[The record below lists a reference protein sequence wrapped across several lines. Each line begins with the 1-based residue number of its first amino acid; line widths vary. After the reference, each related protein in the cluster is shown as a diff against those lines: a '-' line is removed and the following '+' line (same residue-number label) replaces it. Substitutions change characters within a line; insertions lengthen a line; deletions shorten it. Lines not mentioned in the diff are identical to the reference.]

1 MAAEDTQAAV
11 AAPEEDLLQE
21 NLTGASC
28 GKGLDAVSG
37 CPDATPCG
45 EGADTEAGET
55 PGVGANEAAVASG
68 IAGATGTAGGV
79 SVGATDALG
88 AGEAAGEGSD
98 AAEARQA
105 EPTPEERELAE
116 NNALADVFD
125 DVRRQ
130 SSDSQLVVPSRWVEL
145 GLVPGHMTSDEFEML
160 VYEYLEDYR
169 RDHKDEIA
177 AEKAERARKASS
189 IRSATR
195 AVGVPPKIPNR
206 RLKQIEEDEKA
217 AAQKAARETSE
228 AGTATSASGA
238 DETTTSAGE
247 PAAPDA
253 AIALGGA
260 AGDADASVAL
270 ESSQVA
276 AESASSVRAEAMDV
290 FAPHA
295 SEAASAAPEV
305 PADPSADSSAAGDD
319 PFAGLK
325 LPEGY
330 KLVELEGEYVLVP
343 DEDAAPVKKEIHCEH
358 IVTLVGQRSYY
369 LYDSDLMT
377 KSYAHWAFLAAEDNP
392 LATFVDCVREDG
404 RIYPRPFAA
413 EDLANPPFHMS
424 KSKVED
430 TWAELQKSGE
440 YPDIERCEASNGDVY
455 FFSTLYMDRTL
466 AESLAEYRSVERLS
480 NV

>member
-1 MAAEDTQAAV
+1 MAAEDAQAAV
-11 AAPEEDLLQE
+11 AAPEEDLSQE

-28 GKGLDAVSG
+28 GKG
-37 CPDATPCG
+37 PDAAPCG
-45 EGADTEAGET
+45 EGTDTE
-55 PGVGANEAAVASG
+55 VGASAVDSAASDDAPDAASEAADAS
-68 IAGATGTAGGV
+68 
-79 SVGATDALG
+79 
-88 AGEAAGEGSD
+88 EAQQTEL
-98 AAEARQA
+98 
-105 EPTPEERELAE
+105 TPEEREIAE

-145 GLVPGHMTSDEFEML
+145 GLIPGHMTSDEFEML

-206 RLKQIEEDEKA
+206 RLKQVEEDEKA
-217 AAQKAARETSE
+217 AREASEAEAKKAA
-228 AGTATSASGA
+228 SGDDA
-238 DETTTSAGE
+238 KAAAGE
-247 PAAPDA
+247 AVAPD
-253 AIALGGA
+253 GA
-260 AGDADASVAL
+260 SVSKQPADVADASVAL
-270 ESSQVA
+270 GSSQVA
-276 AESASSVRAEAMDV
+276 VDSGSSARSDAMEAPV
-290 FAPHA
+290 PHV
-295 SEAASAAPEV
+295 SETASAAPEV
-305 PADPSADSSAAGDD
+305 PADPSADSSAADD
-319 PFAGLK
+319 GPFAGLK

-358 IVTLVGQRSYY
+358 IVTLVGQHSYY

-392 LATFVDCVREDG
+392 MATFVDCVREDG

-413 EDLANPPFHMS
+413 EDLANPPFRMS
-424 KSKVED
+424 TSKVED
-430 TWAELQKSGE
+430 TWTELQKSGA

>member
-1 MAAEDTQAAV
+1 MAAEDTQVAV
-11 AAPEEDLLQE
+11 AAPEEDLSQE

-28 GKGLDAVSG
+28 GKGPDAVSG

-55 PGVGANEAAVASG
+55 PGVGAPEAAVASG

-79 SVGATDALG
+79 SVGVTDASG

-206 RLKQIEEDEKA
+206 RLKQIEEDEKV
-217 AAQKAARETSE
+217 AAQKAAREASE
-228 AGTATSASGA
+228 VGAATSASGA
-238 DETTTSAGE
+238 DEMTASAGE
-247 PAAPDA
+247 SAVPDA
-253 AIALGGA
+253 TIALGGA
-260 AGDADASVAL
+260 VDAVAPSGALASS
-270 ESSQVA
+270 EVA

-358 IVTLVGQRSYY
+358 IVTLVGQHSYY

>member
-1 MAAEDTQAAV
+1 MVAEDTRAAA
-11 AAPEEDLLQE
+11 AAPEEELLQG
-21 NLTGASC
+21 NLTEAAC
-28 GKGLDAVSG
+28 GKGLDAAS
-37 CPDATPCG
+37 CG
-45 EGADTEAGET
+45 EGADTEVSATPEAGASE
-55 PGVGANEAAVASG
+55 VA
-68 IAGATGTAGGV
+68 ATGTAGA
-79 SVGATDALG
+79 VGSAASDDAPD
-88 AGEAAGEGSD
+88 AASEAAD
-98 AAEARQA
+98 APEVQQT
-105 EPTPEERELAE
+105 ELTPEERELAE

-177 AEKAERARKASS
+177 AEKAERARKANSV
-189 IRSATR
+189 RSATR

-217 AAQKAARETSE
+217 AAEKAAREASE
-228 AGTATSASGA
+228 AEAGKAGLASGSAA
-238 DETTTSAGE
+238 DKA
-247 PAAPDA
+247 AAPVAEVAPDQP
-253 AIALGGA
+253 
-260 AGDADASVAL
+260 ADVATASESSA
-270 ESSQVA
+270 SSQVMA
-276 AESASSVRAEAMDV
+276 DFSVRADAMEAP
-290 FAPHA
+290 APHL
-295 SEAASAAPEV
+295 SETASAAPEASAE
-305 PADPSADSSAAGDD
+305 PSTDAAAADDG

-358 IVTLVGQRSYY
+358 IVTLVGQHSYY

-392 LATFVDCVREDG
+392 MATFVDCVREDG

-413 EDLANPPFHMS
+413 EDLANPPFRMS
-424 KSKVED
+424 ASKVED

>member
-1 MAAEDTQAAV
+1 MAAEGTQAAV
-11 AAPEEDLLQE
+11 AAPEEDLSQE

-28 GKGLDAVSG
+28 GKGSDAVSG
-37 CPDATPCG
+37 CPGATPCG
-45 EGADTEAGET
+45 EGADTEAGKT
-55 PGVGANEAAVASG
+55 PGVGANDAS
-68 IAGATGTAGGV
+68 
-79 SVGATDALG
+79 G

-98 AAEARQA
+98 AAEAQQA

-217 AAQKAARETSE
+217 AAQKAAREASE
-228 AGTATSASGA
+228 AGTAASASGA
-238 DETTTSAGE
+238 GETTASAGE
-247 PAAPDA
+247 SAAPDA
-253 AIALGGA
+253 AITLGGA
-260 AGDADASVAL
+260 VDATTLSGALASS
-270 ESSQVA
+270 EVA

-295 SEAASAAPEV
+295 SEAASAAPAE
-305 PADPSADSSAAGDD
+305 PSKDGAASGDD
-319 PFAGLK
+319 PFTDLK

-343 DEDAAPVKKEIHCEH
+343 DEDATPVKKEIHCEH
-358 IVTLVGQRSYY
+358 IVTLVGQHSYY

>member
-1 MAAEDTQAAV
+1 MVAEDTRAAA
-11 AAPEEDLLQE
+11 AAPEEELLQG
-21 NLTGASC
+21 NLTEAAC
-28 GKGLDAVSG
+28 GKGLDAAS
-37 CPDATPCG
+37 CG
-45 EGADTEAGET
+45 EGADAEASATPEAGASE
-55 PGVGANEAAVASG
+55 VA
-68 IAGATGTAGGV
+68 ATGTAGA
-79 SVGATDALG
+79 VGSAASDDAPD
-88 AGEAAGEGSD
+88 AASEAAD
-98 AAEARQA
+98 APEVQQT
-105 EPTPEERELAE
+105 ELTPEERELAE

-130 SSDSQLVVPSRWVEL
+130 SSDSQLVVPSRWVDL
-145 GLVPGHMTSDEFEML
+145 GLIPGHMTSDEFEML

-217 AAQKAARETSE
+217 AAEKAAREASE
-228 AGTATSASGA
+228 AEAGKAGLASGSAA
-238 DETTTSAGE
+238 DKA
-247 PAAPDA
+247 AAPVAEVAPDQP
-253 AIALGGA
+253 
-260 AGDADASVAL
+260 ADVATASESSA
-270 ESSQVA
+270 SSQVMA
-276 AESASSVRAEAMDV
+276 DSSVRADAMEAPV
-290 FAPHA
+290 PHV
-295 SEAASAAPEV
+295 SETASAAPEASAE
-305 PADPSADSSAAGDD
+305 PSTDAAAADDG

-358 IVTLVGQRSYY
+358 IVTLVGQHSYY

-392 LATFVDCVREDG
+392 MATFVDCVREDG

-413 EDLANPPFHMS
+413 EDLANPPFRMS
-424 KSKVED
+424 ASKVED

>member
-45 EGADTEAGET
+45 EGADTEAGKT
-55 PGVGANEAAVASG
+55 PGVGASEAAAASG
-68 IAGATGTAGGV
+68 VAGTAGTDGGV
-79 SVGATDALG
+79 SVGATDASG
-88 AGEAAGEGSD
+88 AGEAAGEGV
-98 AAEARQA
+98 EARQA

-145 GLVPGHMTSDEFEML
+145 GLVPGHMASDEFEML

-217 AAQKAARETSE
+217 AAKKAAREASE

-238 DETTTSAGE
+238 DEATASAGE
-247 PAAPDA
+247 SAAPDA

-260 AGDADASVAL
+260 VDAVAPSGVLASS
-270 ESSQVA
+270 EVA

-295 SEAASAAPEV
+295 SEAASAAPVE
-305 PADPSADSSAAGDD
+305 PSKDGAASDDD

-358 IVTLVGQRSYY
+358 IVTLVGQHSYY

-404 RIYPRPFAA
+404 RVYPRPFAA

>member
-1 MAAEDTQAAV
+1 MAAEDAQAAV
-11 AAPEEDLLQE
+11 AAPEEDLSQE
-21 NLTGASC
+21 NLTGTSC
-28 GKGLDAVSG
+28 GKGPDAVSG

-55 PGVGANEAAVASG
+55 PGAGANEAVAASG
-68 IAGATGTAGGV
+68 IAGAAGTAGGV
-79 SVGATDALG
+79 SVGAPDASG

-98 AAEARQA
+98 AAEAQQA

-217 AAQKAARETSE
+217 AAQKVARETSE
-228 AGTATSASGA
+228 VGAATSTSGA
-238 DETTTSAGE
+238 DEMTASAGE
-247 PAAPDA
+247 SAVPDA
-253 AIALGGA
+253 TIALGGA
-260 AGDADASVAL
+260 VGDADAPVAL

-276 AESASSVRAEAMDV
+276 AESVSSVRAEAMDV

-358 IVTLVGQRSYY
+358 IVTLVGQHSYY

-404 RIYPRPFAA
+404 RVYPRPFAA

-430 TWAELQKSGE
+430 TWAELQKSGG

>member
-1 MAAEDTQAAV
+1 MAAEDTQVAV
-11 AAPEEDLLQE
+11 AAPEEDLSQE

-28 GKGLDAVSG
+28 GKGPDAVSG

-55 PGVGANEAAVASG
+55 PGVGA
-68 IAGATGTAGGV
+68 
-79 SVGATDALG
+79 TDASG
-88 AGEAAGEGSD
+88 AGEAAGEGGD

-217 AAQKAARETSE
+217 AAQKAAREASE
-228 AGTATSASGA
+228 TGTATSASGA
-238 DETTTSAGE
+238 DETTASAGE
-247 PAAPDA
+247 SAAPDA
-253 AIALGGA
+253 AITLGGA
-260 AGDADASVAL
+260 VDATAPSGAL
-270 ESSQVA
+270 APSEVA

-295 SEAASAAPEV
+295 SEAASAAPAE
-305 PADPSADSSAAGDD
+305 PSKDGAASGDD
-319 PFAGLK
+319 PFADLK

-358 IVTLVGQRSYY
+358 IVTLVGQHSYY

-404 RIYPRPFAA
+404 RVYPRPFAA

>member
-79 SVGATDALG
+79 SVGVTDASG

-206 RLKQIEEDEKA
+206 RLKQIEEDEKV
-217 AAQKAARETSE
+217 AAQKAAREASE
-228 AGTATSASGA
+228 VGAATSASGA
-238 DETTTSAGE
+238 DEMTASAGE
-247 PAAPDA
+247 SAVPDA
-253 AIALGGA
+253 TIALGGA
-260 AGDADASVAL
+260 VDAVAPSGALASS
-270 ESSQVA
+270 EVA

-358 IVTLVGQRSYY
+358 IVTLVGQHSYY

-430 TWAELQKSGE
+430 TWAELQKSGG

-455 FFSTLYMDRTL
+455 FFSTLYMDRML

>member
-1 MAAEDTQAAV
+1 MAVEDTQAAA
-11 AAPEEDLLQE
+11 AAPEEGLSLDDSTE
-21 NLTGASC
+21 AAY
-28 GKGLDAVSG
+28 GKGLDA
-37 CPDATPCG
+37 APCG
-45 EGADTEAGET
+45 EGADTE
-55 PGVGANEAAVASG
+55 VGTSAVDSAASDDAPDATSEADDASE
-68 IAGATGTAGGV
+68 V
-79 SVGATDALG
+79 Q
-88 AGEAAGEGSD
+88 
-98 AAEARQA
+98 QA
-105 EPTPEERELAE
+105 ELTPEERELAE

-145 GLVPGHMTSDEFEML
+145 GLVPGHMASDEFEML

-217 AAQKAARETSE
+217 AAEKAAREASE
-228 AGTATSASGA
+228 AEAGKVNLTSGSAADKAASPVA
-238 DETTTSAGE
+238 EV
-247 PAAPDA
+247 APDQP
-253 AIALGGA
+253 
-260 AGDADASVAL
+260 ADVATASESSA
-270 ESSQVA
+270 SSQVMA
-276 AESASSVRAEAMDV
+276 DSSVRANAMEAP
-290 FAPHA
+290 APHV
-295 SEAASAAPEV
+295 SETASAAPEV
-305 PADPSADSSAAGDD
+305 PADPSADSSAADD
-319 PFAGLK
+319 GPFAGLK

-358 IVTLVGQRSYY
+358 IVTLVGQHSYY

-392 LATFVDCVREDG
+392 MVTFVDCVREDG

-413 EDLANPPFHMS
+413 EDLANPPFRMS
-424 KSKVED
+424 ASKVED
-430 TWAELQKSGE
+430 TWTELQKSGA

>member
-1 MAAEDTQAAV
+1 MVAEDTRAAA
-11 AAPEEDLLQE
+11 AAPEEELLQG
-21 NLTGASC
+21 NLTEAAC
-28 GKGLDAVSG
+28 GKGLDAAS
-37 CPDATPCG
+37 CG
-45 EGADTEAGET
+45 EGADAEASATPEAGASE
-55 PGVGANEAAVASG
+55 VA
-68 IAGATGTAGGV
+68 ATGTAGAV
-79 SVGATDALG
+79 DSAASDDVLG
-88 AGEAAGEGSD
+88 ETGEGD
-98 AAEARQA
+98 VPAAAPEADDSSEAQQA

-130 SSDSQLVVPSRWVEL
+130 SSDSQLVVPSRWVDL
-145 GLVPGHMTSDEFEML
+145 GLIPGHMTSDEFEML

-169 RDHKDEIA
+169 RDHRDEIA
-177 AEKAERARKASS
+177 AEKAERARKANSV
-189 IRSATR
+189 RSATR

-217 AAQKAARETSE
+217 AAEKAAREASE
-228 AGTATSASGA
+228 AEAGKAGLASGSAA
-238 DETTTSAGE
+238 DKA
-247 PAAPDA
+247 AAPVAEVAPDQP
-253 AIALGGA
+253 
-260 AGDADASVAL
+260 ADVATASESSA
-270 ESSQVA
+270 SSQVMA
-276 AESASSVRAEAMDV
+276 DSSVRADAMEAPV
-290 FAPHA
+290 PHV
-295 SEAASAAPEV
+295 SETASAAPEASAE
-305 PADPSADSSAAGDD
+305 PSTDAAAADDG

-358 IVTLVGQRSYY
+358 IVTLVGQHSYY

-392 LATFVDCVREDG
+392 MATFVDCVREDG

-413 EDLANPPFHMS
+413 EDLANPPFRMS
-424 KSKVED
+424 ASKVED

>member
-1 MAAEDTQAAV
+1 MAAEDTRAAA
-11 AAPEEDLLQE
+11 AAPEEELLQG
-21 NLTGASC
+21 NLTEAAC
-28 GKGLDAVSG
+28 GKGLDAAS
-37 CPDATPCG
+37 CG
-45 EGADTEAGET
+45 EGADAEASATPEAGASE
-55 PGVGANEAAVASG
+55 VAAA
-68 IAGATGTAGGV
+68 GTAGAV
-79 SVGATDALG
+79 DSAASDDVLG
-88 AGEAAGEGSD
+88 ETGEGD
-98 AAEARQA
+98 VPAAAPEADDSSEAQQA

-145 GLVPGHMTSDEFEML
+145 GLIPGHMTSDEFEML

-177 AEKAERARKASS
+177 AEKAERARKANSV
-189 IRSATR
+189 RSATR

-217 AAQKAARETSE
+217 AAEKAAREASE
-228 AGTATSASGA
+228 AEAGKAASGEAVAPDGASASKQPA
-238 DETTTSAGE
+238 DV
-247 PAAPDA
+247 
-253 AIALGGA
+253 
-260 AGDADASVAL
+260 ADASVAL
-270 ESSQVA
+270 ESSPVA
-276 AESASSVRAEAMDV
+276 VDSGSSARLDAMEAP
-290 FAPHA
+290 APHV
-295 SEAASAAPEV
+295 SETASAAPEV
-305 PADPSADSSAAGDD
+305 PADPSADSSAADD
-319 PFAGLK
+319 GPFAGLK

-358 IVTLVGQRSYY
+358 IVTLVGQHSYY

-392 LATFVDCVREDG
+392 MATFVDCVREDG
-404 RIYPRPFAA
+404 RVYPRPFAA
-413 EDLANPPFHMS
+413 EDLANPPFRMS
-424 KSKVED
+424 ASKVED

>member
-1 MAAEDTQAAV
+1 MVAEDTRAAA
-11 AAPEEDLLQE
+11 AAPEEELLQG
-21 NLTGASC
+21 NLTEAAC
-28 GKGLDAVSG
+28 GKGFDAAS
-37 CPDATPCG
+37 CG
-45 EGADTEAGET
+45 EGADAEASATPEAGASE
-55 PGVGANEAAVASG
+55 VA
-68 IAGATGTAGGV
+68 ATGTAGAV
-79 SVGATDALG
+79 DSAASDDVLG
-88 AGEAAGEGSD
+88 ETGEGD
-98 AAEARQA
+98 VPAAAPEADDSSEAQQA

-169 RDHKDEIA
+169 RDHKDEIE
-177 AEKAERARKASS
+177 AEKVERARKANSV
-189 IRSATR
+189 RSATR

-217 AAQKAARETSE
+217 AAEKAAREASE
-228 AGTATSASGA
+228 AEAGKAGLASGSAA
-238 DETTTSAGE
+238 DKA
-247 PAAPDA
+247 AAPVAEVAPDQP
-253 AIALGGA
+253 
-260 AGDADASVAL
+260 ADVATASESSA
-270 ESSQVA
+270 SSQVMA
-276 AESASSVRAEAMDV
+276 DSSVRADAMEAPV
-290 FAPHA
+290 PHV
-295 SEAASAAPEV
+295 SETASAAPEASAE
-305 PADPSADSSAAGDD
+305 PSTDAAAADDG

-358 IVTLVGQRSYY
+358 IVTLVGQHSYY

-377 KSYAHWAFLAAEDNP
+377 RSYAHWAFLAAEDNP
-392 LATFVDCVREDG
+392 MATFVDCVREDG

-413 EDLANPPFHMS
+413 EDLANPPFRMS
-424 KSKVED
+424 ASKVED

>member
-1 MAAEDTQAAV
+1 MAAEDTQVAV
-11 AAPEEDLLQE
+11 AAPEEDFSQE
-21 NLTGASC
+21 NLTGAFC
-28 GKGLDAVSG
+28 GKGPDAVSG
-37 CPDATPCG
+37 CPDATSCG
-45 EGADTEAGET
+45 EGADTEAGGT
-55 PGVGANEAAVASG
+55 PGVGASEAAAASG
-68 IAGATGTAGGV
+68 VAGTAGTAGGV
-79 SVGATDALG
+79 SVGATDASG
-88 AGEAAGEGSD
+88 AGEAAGEGRD
-98 AAEARQA
+98 AVEARQA

-217 AAQKAARETSE
+217 AAQKAAREASE
-228 AGTATSASGA
+228 AGTATLASGA
-238 DETTTSAGE
+238 DETTASAGE
-247 PAAPDA
+247 SAAPDA
-253 AIALGGA
+253 AITLGGA
-260 AGDADASVAL
+260 VDAAAPSGALASS
-270 ESSQVA
+270 EVA
-276 AESASSVRAEAMDV
+276 AESASSVRAEAMDT

-295 SEAASAAPEV
+295 SEAASAALAELSK
-305 PADPSADSSAAGDD
+305 DGAASGDD
-319 PFAGLK
+319 PFADLK

-358 IVTLVGQRSYY
+358 IVTLVGQHSYY

-392 LATFVDCVREDG
+392 MATFVDCVREDG
-404 RIYPRPFAA
+404 RVYPRPFAA

>member
-1 MAAEDTQAAV
+1 MVAEDTRAAA
-11 AAPEEDLLQE
+11 AAPEEELLQG
-21 NLTGASC
+21 NLTEAAC
-28 GKGLDAVSG
+28 GKGLDAAS
-37 CPDATPCG
+37 CG
-45 EGADTEAGET
+45 EGADAEASATPEAGASE
-55 PGVGANEAAVASG
+55 VA
-68 IAGATGTAGGV
+68 ATGT
-79 SVGATDALG
+79 VGAVDSAASG
-88 AGEAAGEGSD
+88 DVFGETGEGD
-98 AAEARQA
+98 VPAAAPEADDSSEAQQA

-145 GLVPGHMTSDEFEML
+145 GLIPGHMTSDEFEML

-177 AEKAERARKASS
+177 AEKAERARKANSV
-189 IRSATR
+189 RSATR

-217 AAQKAARETSE
+217 AAEKAAREASE
-228 AGTATSASGA
+228 AEAGKAGLASGSAA
-238 DETTTSAGE
+238 DKA
-247 PAAPDA
+247 AAPVAEVAPDQP
-253 AIALGGA
+253 
-260 AGDADASVAL
+260 ADVATASESSA
-270 ESSQVA
+270 SSQVMA
-276 AESASSVRAEAMDV
+276 DSSVRADAMEAPV
-290 FAPHA
+290 PHV
-295 SEAASAAPEV
+295 SETASAAPEASAE
-305 PADPSADSSAAGDD
+305 PSTDAAAADDG

-358 IVTLVGQRSYY
+358 IVTLVGQHSYY

-392 LATFVDCVREDG
+392 MATFVDCVREDG

-413 EDLANPPFHMS
+413 EDLANPPFRMS
-424 KSKVED
+424 ASKVED

>member
-1 MAAEDTQAAV
+1 MVAGDTRAAA
-11 AAPEEDLLQE
+11 AAPEEELLQG
-21 NLTGASC
+21 NLTEAAC
-28 GKGLDAVSG
+28 GKGLDAAS
-37 CPDATPCG
+37 CG
-45 EGADTEAGET
+45 EGADAEASAIPEAGASE
-55 PGVGANEAAVASG
+55 VA
-68 IAGATGTAGGV
+68 ATGTAGAV
-79 SVGATDALG
+79 DSAASDDVP
-88 AGEAAGEGSD
+88 GETGEGD
-98 AAEARQA
+98 VPAAAPEADDSSEAQQA

-130 SSDSQLVVPSRWVEL
+130 SSDSQLVVPSRWVDL
-145 GLVPGHMTSDEFEML
+145 GLIPGHMTSDEFEML

-177 AEKAERARKASS
+177 AEKAERARKANSV
-189 IRSATR
+189 RSATR

-217 AAQKAARETSE
+217 AAEKAAREASE
-228 AGTATSASGA
+228 AEAGKAGLASGSAA
-238 DETTTSAGE
+238 DKA
-247 PAAPDA
+247 AAPVAEVAPDQPTDV
-253 AIALGGA
+253 AIASESSA
-260 AGDADASVAL
+260 
-270 ESSQVA
+270 SSQVMA
-276 AESASSVRAEAMDV
+276 DSSVRADAMEAPV
-290 FAPHA
+290 PHV
-295 SEAASAAPEV
+295 SETASAAPEASAE
-305 PADPSADSSAAGDD
+305 PSTDAAAADDG

-358 IVTLVGQRSYY
+358 IVTLVGQHSYY

-392 LATFVDCVREDG
+392 MATFVDCVREDG

-413 EDLANPPFHMS
+413 EDLANPPFRMS
-424 KSKVED
+424 ASKVED

>member
-1 MAAEDTQAAV
+1 MAVEDTQAAA
-11 AAPEEDLLQE
+11 AAPEEGLSQGI
-21 NLTGASC
+21 LTEAACDEGPDAASC
-28 GKGLDAVSG
+28 
-37 CPDATPCG
+37 
-45 EGADTEAGET
+45 
-55 PGVGANEAAVASG
+55 
-68 IAGATGTAGGV
+68 
-79 SVGATDALG
+79 
-88 AGEAAGEGSD
+88 GEGSD
-98 AAEARQA
+98 AEVAASAVDSAASDDAPDAASEADDASEAQQT
-105 EPTPEERELAE
+105 ELTPEERELAE

-217 AAQKAARETSE
+217 AAEKAAREASE
-228 AGTATSASGA
+228 AEAEKAASGDGAKAASGEAVASDGASASKQPA
-238 DETTTSAGE
+238 DV
-247 PAAPDA
+247 
-253 AIALGGA
+253 
-260 AGDADASVAL
+260 ADASVAL
-270 ESSQVA
+270 ESSPVA
-276 AESASSVRAEAMDV
+276 VDSGSSARSDAMEAP
-290 FAPHA
+290 APHV
-295 SEAASAAPEV
+295 SETASAAPEV
-305 PADPSADSSAAGDD
+305 PADPSADSSAADD
-319 PFAGLK
+319 GPFAGLK

-343 DEDAAPVKKEIHCEH
+343 DKDAAPVKKEIHCEH
-358 IVTLVGQRSYY
+358 IVTLVGQHSYY

-392 LATFVDCVREDG
+392 MATFVDCVREDG

-413 EDLANPPFHMS
+413 EDLANPPFRMS
-424 KSKVED
+424 ASKVED

>member
-1 MAAEDTQAAV
+1 MAVEDTQAAA
-11 AAPEEDLLQE
+11 AAPEEGLSLDDSTE
-21 NLTGASC
+21 AAY
-28 GKGLDAVSG
+28 GKA
-37 CPDATPCG
+37 PDAAPCG
-45 EGADTEAGET
+45 EGADAEARATPEAGE
-55 PGVGANEAAVASG
+55 PEAA
-68 IAGATGTAGGV
+68 ATGTAGVVDSAV
-79 SVGATDALG
+79 SDDAPG
-88 AGEAAGEGSD
+88 EAGEDDVPAA
-98 AAEARQA
+98 APEADDSSEAQQA
-105 EPTPEERELAE
+105 ELTPEERELAE

-145 GLVPGHMTSDEFEML
+145 GLVPGHMISDEFEML

-177 AEKAERARKASS
+177 AEKAERARKANSV
-189 IRSATR
+189 RSATR

-217 AAQKAARETSE
+217 AAEKAACEASE
-228 AGTATSASGA
+228 AEAEKAVSGEAVAPDGASASKQPA
-238 DETTTSAGE
+238 DV
-247 PAAPDA
+247 
-253 AIALGGA
+253 
-260 AGDADASVAL
+260 ADASVAL
-270 ESSQVA
+270 ESSPVA
-276 AESASSVRAEAMDV
+276 VDSGSSARSDAMEAP
-290 FAPHA
+290 APHV
-295 SEAASAAPEV
+295 SETASAAP
-305 PADPSADSSAAGDD
+305 DSSADSSMDSTVADD
-319 PFAGLK
+319 GPFAGLK

-358 IVTLVGQRSYY
+358 IVTLVGQHSYY

-392 LATFVDCVREDG
+392 MATFVDCVREDG
-404 RIYPRPFAA
+404 RVYPRPFAA
-413 EDLANPPFHMS
+413 EDLANPPFRMS
-424 KSKVED
+424 ASKVED

>member
-1 MAAEDTQAAV
+1 MAAEDTQVAV
-11 AAPEEDLLQE
+11 AAPGEDLSQE

-28 GKGLDAVSG
+28 GKGPDAVSG

-55 PGVGANEAAVASG
+55 LGVGANEAAVASG

-79 SVGATDALG
+79 SVGAPDATG

-98 AAEARQA
+98 AAEAQQA

-206 RLKQIEEDEKA
+206 RLKQIEEDEKV
-217 AAQKAARETSE
+217 AAQKAAREASE
-228 AGTATSASGA
+228 VGAATSASGA
-238 DETTTSAGE
+238 DEITASAGE
-247 PAAPDA
+247 SAVPDA
-253 AIALGGA
+253 TIALGGA
-260 AGDADASVAL
+260 VDAVAPSGALASS
-270 ESSQVA
+270 EVA

-358 IVTLVGQRSYY
+358 IVTLVGQHSYY

>member
-1 MAAEDTQAAV
+1 MAAEDTQVAV
-11 AAPEEDLLQE
+11 AAPEEDLSQE

-28 GKGLDAVSG
+28 GKAPDAVSG

-45 EGADTEAGET
+45 EGADTEAGKT
-55 PGVGANEAAVASG
+55 PGVGASEAAVASG
-68 IAGATGTAGGV
+68 VAGAAGTAGGV
-79 SVGATDALG
+79 SVGAPDATG
-88 AGEAAGEGSD
+88 AGEATGEGSD
-98 AAEARQA
+98 AAEAQQA

-238 DETTTSAGE
+238 DETTASAGE

-358 IVTLVGQRSYY
+358 IVTLVGQHSYY

-404 RIYPRPFAA
+404 RVYPRPFAA

>member
-1 MAAEDTQAAV
+1 MAAEDTQVAV
-11 AAPEEDLLQE
+11 AAPEEDLSQE

-28 GKGLDAVSG
+28 GKGPDAVSG

-55 PGVGANEAAVASG
+55 SGVGASEAS
-68 IAGATGTAGGV
+68 
-79 SVGATDALG
+79 G

-98 AAEARQA
+98 AAEAQQA

-130 SSDSQLVVPSRWVEL
+130 SSDSQLVVPNRWVEL

-217 AAQKAARETSE
+217 AAQKAAREASE
-228 AGTATSASGA
+228 TGTATSASGA
-238 DETTTSAGE
+238 DETTASAGE
-247 PAAPDA
+247 SAAPDA
-253 AIALGGA
+253 AITLGGA
-260 AGDADASVAL
+260 VDATAPSGALASS
-270 ESSQVA
+270 EVA

-290 FAPHA
+290 FASHA

-358 IVTLVGQRSYY
+358 IVTLVGQHSYY

-404 RIYPRPFAA
+404 RVYPRPFAA

>member
-1 MAAEDTQAAV
+1 MAVEDTQAAA
-11 AAPEEDLLQE
+11 AAPEEEFSLDDSTE
-21 NLTGASC
+21 AAY
-28 GKGLDAVSG
+28 GKG
-37 CPDATPCG
+37 PDAAPCG
-45 EGADTEAGET
+45 EGADTE
-55 PGVGANEAAVASG
+55 VGTSAVDSAASDDAPDATSEADDASE
-68 IAGATGTAGGV
+68 V
-79 SVGATDALG
+79 Q
-88 AGEAAGEGSD
+88 
-98 AAEARQA
+98 QA
-105 EPTPEERELAE
+105 ELTPEERELAE

-130 SSDSQLVVPSRWVEL
+130 SSDSQLVVPSRWVDL

-177 AEKAERARKASS
+177 AEKAERARKANSV
-189 IRSATR
+189 RSATR

-217 AAQKAARETSE
+217 AAEKAAREASE
-228 AGTATSASGA
+228 AEAGKAASGDDVKA
-238 DETTTSAGE
+238 AAGE
-247 PAAPDA
+247 AVASDA
-253 AIALGGA
+253 AVAPSQPVDVV
-260 AGDADASVAL
+260 DAPESPA
-270 ESSQVA
+270 SSQVTA
-276 AESASSVRAEAMDV
+276 DSSAHTDAMEAPV
-290 FAPHA
+290 PHV
-295 SEAASAAPEV
+295 SETASAAPEASAE
-305 PADPSADSSAAGDD
+305 PSTDAAAADDG

-358 IVTLVGQRSYY
+358 IVTLVGQHSYY

-392 LATFVDCVREDG
+392 MATFVDCVREDG
-404 RIYPRPFAA
+404 RVYPRPFAA
-413 EDLANPPFHMS
+413 EDLANPPFRMS
-424 KSKVED
+424 ASKVED

>member
-11 AAPEEDLLQE
+11 AAPEEDLSQE

-28 GKGLDAVSG
+28 GKGSDAVSG
-37 CPDATPCG
+37 CPGATPCG
-45 EGADTEAGET
+45 EGADTEAGKT
-55 PGVGANEAAVASG
+55 PGVGANDAS
-68 IAGATGTAGGV
+68 
-79 SVGATDALG
+79 G

-98 AAEARQA
+98 AAEAQQA

-217 AAQKAARETSE
+217 AAQKAAREASE
-228 AGTATSASGA
+228 AGTAASASGA
-238 DETTTSAGE
+238 GETTASAGE
-247 PAAPDA
+247 SAAPDA
-253 AIALGGA
+253 AITLGGA
-260 AGDADASVAL
+260 VDATTLSGALASS
-270 ESSQVA
+270 EVA

-295 SEAASAAPEV
+295 SEAASAAPAE
-305 PADPSADSSAAGDD
+305 PSKDGAASGDD
-319 PFAGLK
+319 PFTDLK

-343 DEDAAPVKKEIHCEH
+343 DEDATPVKKEIHCEH
-358 IVTLVGQRSYY
+358 IVTLVGQHSYY

>member
-1 MAAEDTQAAV
+1 MAVEDTQAAA
-11 AAPEEDLLQE
+11 AAPEEGLSLDDSTE
-21 NLTGASC
+21 AAY
-28 GKGLDAVSG
+28 GKG
-37 CPDATPCG
+37 PDAAPCG
-45 EGADTEAGET
+45 EDADTE
-55 PGVGANEAAVASG
+55 VGTSAVDSAASD
-68 IAGATGTAGGV
+68 
-79 SVGATDALG
+79 DAP
-88 AGEAAGEGSD
+88 D
-98 AAEARQA
+98 AASEADDASEAQQA

-130 SSDSQLVVPSRWVEL
+130 SSDSQLVVPSRWVDL

-177 AEKAERARKASS
+177 AEKAERARKANSV
-189 IRSATR
+189 RSATR

-217 AAQKAARETSE
+217 AAEKAAREASEDE
-228 AGTATSASGA
+228 AGKAASGEAVAPDGAVAPGQPTDVATASESSASF
-238 DETTTSAGE
+238 
-247 PAAPDA
+247 
-253 AIALGGA
+253 
-260 AGDADASVAL
+260 
-270 ESSQVA
+270 QVA
-276 AESASSVRAEAMDV
+276 ADSSAQTDAMEAS
-290 FAPHA
+290 APHV
-295 SEAASAAPEV
+295 SETASAAPEV
-305 PADPSADSSAAGDD
+305 PADPSADSSAADD
-319 PFAGLK
+319 GPFAGLK

-358 IVTLVGQRSYY
+358 IVTLVGQHSYY

-392 LATFVDCVREDG
+392 MATFVDCVREDG
-404 RIYPRPFAA
+404 RVYPRPFAA
-413 EDLANPPFHMS
+413 EDLANPPFRMS
-424 KSKVED
+424 ASKVED
-430 TWAELQKSGE
+430 TWAELQKSGA

>member
-1 MAAEDTQAAV
+1 MAVEDTQAAA
-11 AAPEEDLLQE
+11 AAPEEGLSLDDSTE
-21 NLTGASC
+21 AAY
-28 GKGLDAVSG
+28 GKA
-37 CPDATPCG
+37 PDAAPCG
-45 EGADTEAGET
+45 EGADTE
-55 PGVGANEAAVASG
+55 VGASAVDSAASD
-68 IAGATGTAGGV
+68 
-79 SVGATDALG
+79 DAP
-88 AGEAAGEGSD
+88 D
-98 AAEARQA
+98 AASEADDVPEAQQV
-105 EPTPEERELAE
+105 ELTPEERELAE

-130 SSDSQLVVPSRWVEL
+130 SSDSQLVVPSRWVDL
-145 GLVPGHMTSDEFEML
+145 GLIPGHMTSDEFEML

-177 AEKAERARKASS
+177 AEKAERARKANSV
-189 IRSATR
+189 RSATR

-217 AAQKAARETSE
+217 AAEKAAREASKAE
-228 AGTATSASGA
+228 AGKAGLASGSAA
-238 DETTTSAGE
+238 DKA
-247 PAAPDA
+247 AAPVVEVAPDQP
-253 AIALGGA
+253 
-260 AGDADASVAL
+260 ADVATASESPA
-270 ESSQVA
+270 SSQVA
-276 AESASSVRAEAMDV
+276 ADSSARADAMEAP
-290 FAPHA
+290 APHV
-295 SEAASAAPEV
+295 SETASAAPEASAE
-305 PADPSADSSAAGDD
+305 PSTDAAAADDG

-358 IVTLVGQRSYY
+358 IVTLVGQHSYY

-392 LATFVDCVREDG
+392 MATFVDCVREDG

-413 EDLANPPFHMS
+413 EDLANPPFRMS
-424 KSKVED
+424 ASKVED

>member
-1 MAAEDTQAAV
+1 MAAEDTQVAV
-11 AAPEEDLLQE
+11 AAPEEDLSQE

-28 GKGLDAVSG
+28 GKGPDAVSG

-45 EGADTEAGET
+45 EGADTEAGKT
-55 PGVGANEAAVASG
+55 PGVGA
-68 IAGATGTAGGV
+68 
-79 SVGATDALG
+79 TDASG

-98 AAEARQA
+98 AAEAQQA

-177 AEKAERARKASS
+177 AEKAERARKANS

-217 AAQKAARETSE
+217 AAQKAAREASE
-228 AGTATSASGA
+228 AGTAASASGA
-238 DETTTSAGE
+238 DETKSAAGE
-247 PAAPDA
+247 SAAPDA
-253 AIALGGA
+253 TIALGGA
-260 AGDADASVAL
+260 VDAVAPSGALASS
-270 ESSQVA
+270 EVA

-295 SEAASAAPEV
+295 NKAASAAPVE
-305 PADPSADSSAAGDD
+305 PSKDGAASGDD

-358 IVTLVGQRSYY
+358 IVTLVGQHSYY

-404 RIYPRPFAA
+404 RVYPRPFAA

>member
-1 MAAEDTQAAV
+1 MAAEDTQVAV
-11 AAPEEDLLQE
+11 AAPEEGLSQE

-28 GKGLDAVSG
+28 GKGPDAVSG
-37 CPDATPCG
+37 CPDATLCG
-45 EGADTEAGET
+45 EGADTEAGKT
-55 PGVGANEAAVASG
+55 PGVGATEAAASSG
-68 IAGATGTAGGV
+68 VAGAAGTAGGV
-79 SVGATDALG
+79 SVDAPD
-88 AGEAAGEGSD
+88 AAGEGRD

-105 EPTPEERELAE
+105 ETTPEERELAE

-217 AAQKAARETSE
+217 AAQKAAREASE
-228 AGTATSASGA
+228 AEAGKAVAGDDAKAASGEAVASDGASASKQ
-238 DETTTSAGE
+238 
-247 PAAPDA
+247 P
-253 AIALGGA
+253 

-270 ESSQVA
+270 ASSEVA

-295 SEAASAAPEV
+295 SEASSAAPAE
-305 PADPSADSSAAGDD
+305 PPKDGAASGDD
-319 PFAGLK
+319 PFADLK

-358 IVTLVGQRSYY
+358 IVTLVGQHSYY

-404 RIYPRPFAA
+404 RVYPRPFAA

>member
-1 MAAEDTQAAV
+1 MAAEDTQAAA
-11 AAPEEDLLQE
+11 AAPEEGLSLDDSTE
-21 NLTGASC
+21 AAY
-28 GKGLDAVSG
+28 GKA
-37 CPDATPCG
+37 PDAAPCG
-45 EGADTEAGET
+45 EGADTE
-55 PGVGANEAAVASG
+55 VGASAA
-68 IAGATGTAGGV
+68 
-79 SVGATDALG
+79 DAL
-88 AGEAAGEGSD
+88 EA
-98 AAEARQA
+98 QQT

-217 AAQKAARETSE
+217 AAQKAAREASE
-228 AGTATSASGA
+228 AEAGKAVAVDDAKTAAGEAVASDGASASKQPA
-238 DETTTSAGE
+238 DVAN
-247 PAAPDA
+247 
-253 AIALGGA
+253 
-260 AGDADASVAL
+260 ASVAL
-270 ESSQVA
+270 GSSQVA
-276 AESASSVRAEAMDV
+276 VDSGSSARSDAMEAP
-290 FAPHA
+290 APHV
-295 SEAASAAPEV
+295 SETASAAPEV
-305 PADPSADSSAAGDD
+305 PADPSADSSAADD
-319 PFAGLK
+319 GPFAGLK

-358 IVTLVGQRSYY
+358 IVTLVGQHSYY

-392 LATFVDCVREDG
+392 MATFVDCVREDG

-413 EDLANPPFHMS
+413 EDLANPPFRMS
-424 KSKVED
+424 ESKVED
-430 TWAELQKSGE
+430 TWVELQKSGA

>member
-1 MAAEDTQAAV
+1 MAVEDTQAAA
-11 AAPEEDLLQE
+11 AAPEEGLSLDDSTE
-21 NLTGASC
+21 AAY
-28 GKGLDAVSG
+28 GKA
-37 CPDATPCG
+37 PDAAPCG
-45 EGADTEAGET
+45 EGADTE
-55 PGVGANEAAVASG
+55 VGAPEAAAIG
-68 IAGATGTAGGV
+68 IAG
-79 SVGATDALG
+79 SVNSAASDDAP
-88 AGEAAGEGSD
+88 D
-98 AAEARQA
+98 AASEADDAPEAQQA
-105 EPTPEERELAE
+105 ELTPEERELAE

-217 AAQKAARETSE
+217 AAEKAARETSE
-228 AGTATSASGA
+228 AEAGKAAAGEAVAPDGASASKQPA
-238 DETTTSAGE
+238 DV
-247 PAAPDA
+247 
-253 AIALGGA
+253 
-260 AGDADASVAL
+260 ADASVAL
-270 ESSQVA
+270 GSSPVA
-276 AESASSVRAEAMDV
+276 VDSGSSARPDAMEAP
-290 FAPHA
+290 APHV
-295 SEAASAAPEV
+295 SETASAAPEA
-305 PADPSADSSAAGDD
+305 PADPSADSSAADD
-319 PFAGLK
+319 GPFAGLK

-343 DEDAAPVKKEIHCEH
+343 DENAAPVKKEIHCEH
-358 IVTLVGQRSYY
+358 IVTLVGQHSYY

-392 LATFVDCVREDG
+392 MATFVDCVREDG

-413 EDLANPPFHMS
+413 EDLANPPFRMS
-424 KSKVED
+424 ASKVED
-430 TWAELQKSGE
+430 TWTELQKSGA

>member
-1 MAAEDTQAAV
+1 MAVEDTRAV
-11 AAPEEDLLQE
+11 AAAFEEELSLGDSTE
-21 NLTGASC
+21 AACGTGSDAAS
-28 GKGLDAVSG
+28 
-37 CPDATPCG
+37 CG
-45 EGADTEAGET
+45 EGADVEVGAIPKAGASEADSSSATGAAGAVGSAASDGASGET
-55 PGVGANEAAVASG
+55 
-68 IAGATGTAGGV
+68 
-79 SVGATDALG
+79 
-88 AGEAAGEGSD
+88 GEAD
-98 AAEARQA
+98 AAPEADDASEEQQA
-105 EPTPEERELAE
+105 ESTPEERELAE

-130 SSDSQLVVPSRWVEL
+130 SSDSQLVVPGRWAEL
-145 GLVPGHMTSDEFEML
+145 GLVPEHMTSDEFEML

-177 AEKAERARKASS
+177 AEKAERARKANS

-206 RLKQIEEDEKA
+206 RLKRIEEDEKA
-217 AAQKAARETSE
+217 AAEKAAREASE
-228 AGTATSASGA
+228 TESGAAAATSGVA
-238 DETTTSAGE
+238 AGE
-247 PAAPDA
+247 AAALDATVAPSQPADA
-253 AIALGGA
+253 A
-260 AGDADASVAL
+260 DAP
-270 ESSQVA
+270 ES
-276 AESASSVRAEAMDV
+276 SASSQAVADSSARADAMGASV
-290 FAPHA
+290 PHA
-295 SEAASAAPEV
+295 SEAASGASAPEAAPSEGS
-305 PADPSADSSAAGDD
+305 PASAVSVAASDD
-319 PFAGLK
+319 GPFAGLK

-358 IVTLVGQRSYY
+358 IVTLVGQHSYY

-413 EDLANPPFHMS
+413 DDLANPPFYMS
-424 KSKVED
+424 ASKVED

>member
-11 AAPEEDLLQE
+11 AAPEEDLSQE

-28 GKGLDAVSG
+28 GKGPDAVSG

-45 EGADTEAGET
+45 EGADTEAGKT
-55 PGVGANEAAVASG
+55 PGVGA
-68 IAGATGTAGGV
+68 
-79 SVGATDALG
+79 TDASG

-98 AAEARQA
+98 AAEAQQA

-228 AGTATSASGA
+228 VGAATSASGA
-238 DETTTSAGE
+238 DETTASAGE
-247 PAAPDA
+247 SAAPDV
-253 AIALGGA
+253 AITLGGA
-260 AGDADASVAL
+260 VDAAAPSGALASS
-270 ESSQVA
+270 EVA

-295 SEAASAAPEV
+295 SEAASAAPAE
-305 PADPSADSSAAGDD
+305 PSKDGAASGDD
-319 PFAGLK
+319 PFADLK

-358 IVTLVGQRSYY
+358 IVTLVGQHSYY

-404 RIYPRPFAA
+404 RVYPRPFAA

>member
-1 MAAEDTQAAV
+1 MAVEDTQAAS
-11 AAPEEDLLQE
+11 AAPEKGLLLDDSTE
-21 NLTGASC
+21 AAYGKASDAASC
-28 GKGLDAVSG
+28 
-37 CPDATPCG
+37 
-45 EGADTEAGET
+45 
-55 PGVGANEAAVASG
+55 
-68 IAGATGTAGGV
+68 
-79 SVGATDALG
+79 
-88 AGEAAGEGSD
+88 GEGSD
-98 AAEARQA
+98 AEVAASAVDSAASDDAPDAASEADDASEAQQT
-105 EPTPEERELAE
+105 ELTPEERELAE

-206 RLKQIEEDEKA
+206 RLKQIEEDEKVA
-217 AAQKAARETSE
+217 AEKAARETSE
-228 AGTATSASGA
+228 AEAEKAASGEA
-238 DETTTSAGE
+238 VASDVVVAPNQPVDAVDAPEY
-247 PAAPDA
+247 PA
-253 AIALGGA
+253 
-260 AGDADASVAL
+260 
-270 ESSQVA
+270 SSQVA
-276 AESASSVRAEAMDV
+276 ADSPARSDAMEAP
-290 FAPHA
+290 APHV
-295 SEAASAAPEV
+295 SETASAAPEV
-305 PADPSADSSAAGDD
+305 PADPSTDSAAADD
-319 PFAGLK
+319 GPFAGLK

-358 IVTLVGQRSYY
+358 IVTLVGQHSYY

-392 LATFVDCVREDG
+392 MATFVDCVREDG
-404 RIYPRPFAA
+404 RVYPRPFAA
-413 EDLANPPFHMS
+413 EDLANPPFRMS
-424 KSKVED
+424 ASKVED
-430 TWAELQKSGE
+430 TWAELQKSGA

>member
-1 MAAEDTQAAV
+1 MVAEDTRAAA
-11 AAPEEDLLQE
+11 AAPEEELLQG
-21 NLTGASC
+21 NLTEAAC
-28 GKGLDAVSG
+28 GKGLDAAS
-37 CPDATPCG
+37 CG
-45 EGADTEAGET
+45 EGADAEASATPEAGASE
-55 PGVGANEAAVASG
+55 VA
-68 IAGATGTAGGV
+68 ATGTAGAV
-79 SVGATDALG
+79 DSAASDDVLG
-88 AGEAAGEGSD
+88 ETGEGD
-98 AAEARQA
+98 VPAAVPEADDSSEAQQA

-130 SSDSQLVVPSRWVEL
+130 SSDSQLVVPSRWVDL
-145 GLVPGHMTSDEFEML
+145 GLIPGHMTSDEFEML

-177 AEKAERARKASS
+177 AEKAERARKANSV
-189 IRSATR
+189 RSATR

-206 RLKQIEEDEKA
+206 RLRQIEEDEKA
-217 AAQKAARETSE
+217 VAEKAARETSE
-228 AGTATSASGA
+228 AEAEKAASASGIAA
-238 DETTTSAGE
+238 DKAAA
-247 PAAPDA
+247 PAAEVAPDQP
-253 AIALGGA
+253 
-260 AGDADASVAL
+260 ADVVTASESPA
-270 ESSQVA
+270 SSQVA
-276 AESASSVRAEAMDV
+276 ADSSAHADAMEAPV
-290 FAPHA
+290 PHV
-295 SEAASAAPEV
+295 SETASAAPEASV
-305 PADPSADSSAAGDD
+305 EPSTDAVAADDG

-358 IVTLVGQRSYY
+358 IVALVGQHSYY

-392 LATFVDCVREDG
+392 MATFVDCVREDG

-413 EDLANPPFHMS
+413 EDLANPPFRMS
-424 KSKVED
+424 ASKVED

>member
-11 AAPEEDLLQE
+11 AALEEDLSQE

-28 GKGLDAVSG
+28 GKA
-37 CPDATPCG
+37 PDATPCG

-55 PGVGANEAAVASG
+55 PGVGASEAAASSG

-79 SVGATDALG
+79 SVGAPDASG

-206 RLKQIEEDEKA
+206 RLKQIEEDEKV
-217 AAQKAARETSE
+217 AAQKAAREASE
-228 AGTATSASGA
+228 VGAATSASGA
-238 DETTTSAGE
+238 DEMTASAGE
-247 PAAPDA
+247 SAVPDA
-253 AIALGGA
+253 TIALGGA
-260 AGDADASVAL
+260 VDAVAPSGALASS
-270 ESSQVA
+270 EVA

-358 IVTLVGQRSYY
+358 IVTLVGQHSYY

-424 KSKVED
+424 ASKVED
-430 TWAELQKSGE
+430 TWTELQKSGA
-440 YPDIERCEASNGDVY
+440 YPDIERCEASNGDIY